1 MKIIFDATSIAT
13 NKKTGVGYY
22 SEQLLK
28 SLASNYMNDIKVVA
42 YYYNFLSRNNYS
54 LPEYENVIYKQIRL
68 VPVQLVNLLRRLHIE
83 IPVELLAK
91 SRGDVAIFP
100 NFLAQPSIF
109 KMPKYIVLHDLS
121 YIDHPEYVSDKN
133 RHDLLRFVP
142 KSIKRSRKIVTVS
155 EVSKNTIANFYNIT
169 PNNILVTPIPPE
181 KKVNL
186 TNDEVSMVQNA
197 FEIKKPYLLYLGT
210 LEPRKNIINLIE
222 AYCNNKM
229 LYENYSLVLAGKMDW
244 KYEEIAQSISKKQ
257 EEGYSIIYCGYVSNT
272 QRAALYSGASVFV
285 FPSLYEG
292 FGMMILESM
301 QYKVPVAISD
311 IPVFHEV
318 AKNSAAYFDPKNSDN
333 IASVISDL
341 LQNKKISSGL
351 IDTYDTTLDMYSWKD
366 NADKIINEIRD
377 VA

>member
-1 MKIIFDATSIAT
+1 MTIIFDANPFAT
-13 NKKTGVGYY
+13 NKKTGVGHY

-28 SLASNYMNDIKVVA
+28 SLAENYQSDIKIVA
-42 YYYNFLSRNNYS
+42 YYYNFLGRKKYS
-54 LPEYENVIYKQIRL
+54 LPECQNVTYRQIRL
-68 VPVQLVNLLRRLHIE
+68 VPIQLVNLLRRIYIE
-83 IPVELLAK
+83 VPVELLAK
-91 SRGDVAIFP
+91 CRGDVAIFP

-109 KMPKYIVLHDLS
+109 KTPKYIVLHDLS

-133 RHDLLRFVP
+133 RRDLLRFVP

-155 EVSKNTIANFYNIT
+155 EVSKSTIANFYNIS

-181 KKVNL
+181 EKVNL
-186 TNDEVSMVQNA
+186 TNDEVSMVLNE

-257 EEGYSIIYCGYVSNT
+257 EEGYSIIYCGYVSDT

-318 AKNSAAYFDPKNSDN
+318 AKNSAAYFDPADPEN
-333 IASVISDL
+333 IGSVL
-341 LQNKKISSGL
+341 AEVLQNNSLSDKL
-351 IDTYDTTLDMYSWKD
+351 IKSYETTLRMYSWKN
-366 NADKIINEIRD
+366 NADKIISEIRE
-377 VA
+377 AA